1 MTPAAP
7 LTPAAL
13 LQATRA
19 YSFPASVVPVL
30 LGTALAARGY
40 AHSGHGAFDPATFA
54 LVLLGAVLAHFGAN
68 VLNDYFDFSNGV
80 DTRPEHGSGVL
91 TGGLMTRSQ
100 ALGFGLTLMGG
111 AGVCGLLLLGRHAGV
126 VIPLAL
132 IGLACAVLYPALLK
146 KYALGDFLIIL
157 AFGIGL
163 TVGAYGVQMTALSLS
178 QWLSVALYAV
188 PISLLV
194 DGILHANNLRDA
206 PDDRA
211 AHVLTLA
218 TLLSPQAGLLL
229 LQLLLFGPLVFAL
242 VGVLLRFL
250 PLWSLLS
257 LLSTPLLVKAYRT
270 INVPLTA
277 QAHLVFGVLY
287 TASLLLPP
295 VFV

>member
-1 MTPAAP
+1 MTPAV
-7 LTPAAL
+7 L

-19 YSFPASVVPVL
+19 YSAPASVVPVL

-40 AHSGHGAFDPATFA
+40 AAAGHSAFDFAAFA

-68 VLNDYFDFSNGV
+68 VMNDYFDFSNGV

-91 TGGLMTRSQ
+91 TGRLMTPSQ
-100 ALGFGLTLMGG
+100 ALGFGLILLGG
-111 AGVCGLLLLGRHAGV
+111 AGVCGLLLLRRHAGGV
-126 VIPLAL
+126 VPLAV
-132 IGLACAVLYPALLK
+132 IGLACAVLYPAILK

-163 TVGAYGVQMTALSLS
+163 TLGAYGVQVGSLAPG
-178 QWLSVALYAV
+178 QWLLVALYAV

-218 TLLSPQAGLLL
+218 TLLPPRGGLLL
-229 LQLLLFGPLVFAL
+229 LQLLLFGPLLFVAG
-242 VGVLLRFL
+242 GVALRFL

-257 LLSTPLLVKAYRT
+257 LVSALLLAKAYRT

-277 QAHLVFGVLY
+277 QAHLIFGVLY
-287 TASLLLPP
+287 AASLLLPP

>member
-1 MTPAAP
+1 MTSTAIPTSAV
-7 LTPAAL
+7 L

-19 YSFPASVVPVL
+19 YSAPASVVPVL
-30 LGTALAARGY
+30 LGTALASRGY
-40 AHSGHGAFDPATFA
+40 ANGGHGAFDPAAFV
-54 LVLLGAVLAHFGAN
+54 LVLLGAILAHFGAN

-80 DTRPEHGSGVL
+80 DTRPEHGSGIL
-91 TGGLMTRSQ
+91 TGGLMTKPQ
-100 ALGFGLTLMGG
+100 ALGFGAALLGG
-111 AGVCGLLLLGRHAGV
+111 AGLCGLLLRRHAGV

-146 KYALGDFLIIL
+146 KYALGDFLIIV

-163 TVGAYGVQMTALSLS
+163 TVGAYGVQMTALTPP

-218 TLLSPQAGLLL
+218 TLLSPQGGLLL
-229 LQLLLFGPLVFAL
+229 LQLLLFGPLVFAAA
-242 VGVLLRFL
+242 GVLLRFL
-250 PLWSLLS
+250 PLWSLVT
-257 LLSTPLLVKAYRT
+257 LLSAPLLVKAYRT

>member
-1 MTPAAP
+1 MTPAV
-7 LTPAAL
+7 L

-19 YSFPASVVPVL
+19 YSAPASVVPVL

-40 AHSGHGAFDPATFA
+40 AAAGHSAFDFAAFA

-68 VLNDYFDFSNGV
+68 VINDYFDFVNGV

-91 TGGLMTRSQ
+91 TGRLMTLSQ
-100 ALGFGLTLMGG
+100 ALGFGLILLGG
-111 AGVCGLLLLGRHAGV
+111 AGVCGLLPLRRHAGV
-126 VIPLAL
+126 VVPLAV
-132 IGLACAVLYPALLK
+132 IGLACAVLYPAFLK

-163 TVGAYGVQMTALSLS
+163 TLGAYGVQVGSLAPG
-178 QWLSVALYAV
+178 QWLLVALYAV

-218 TLLSPQAGLLL
+218 TLLPPRGGLLL
-229 LQLLLFGPLVFAL
+229 LQLLLFGPLLFVAG
-242 VGVLLRFL
+242 GVALRFL

-257 LLSTPLLVKAYRT
+257 LVSALLLAKAYQT

-287 TASLLLPP
+287 AASLLLPP

>member
-1 MTPAAP
+1 MTSAALP
-7 LTPAAL
+7 TSAAL

-40 AHSGHGAFDPATFA
+40 ANGGHGAFDPAAFA

-68 VLNDYFDFSNGV
+68 VLNDYFDFLNGV

-91 TGGLMTRSQ
+91 TGGLMTRPQ
-100 ALGFGLTLMGG
+100 TLGFGLALMGG
-111 AGVCGLLLLGRHAGV
+111 AGICGLLLLRRHAGV
-126 VIPLAL
+126 VVPLAL

-163 TVGAYGVQMTALSLS
+163 TIGAYGVQMTALNVP

-211 AHVLTLA
+211 AHVATLA
-218 TLLSPQAGLLL
+218 TLLPPQGGLLL
-229 LQLLLFGPLVFAL
+229 LQLLLFGPLVFVAL
-242 VGVLLRFL
+242 GVLLRFL

-257 LLSTPLLVKAYRT
+257 LLSGLLLVKAYRT

>member
-1 MTPAAP
+1 MTPAV
-7 LTPAAL
+7 L

-19 YSFPASVVPVL
+19 YSAPASVVPVL

-40 AHSGHGAFDPATFA
+40 AAAGHSAFDFAAFA

-68 VLNDYFDFSNGV
+68 VINDYFDFVNGV

-91 TGGLMTRSQ
+91 TGRLMTLSQ
-100 ALGFGLTLMGG
+100 ALGFGLILLGG
-111 AGVCGLLLLGRHAGV
+111 AGVCGLLLLRRHAGV
-126 VIPLAL
+126 VVPLAV
-132 IGLACAVLYPALLK
+132 IGLACAVLYPAFLK

-163 TVGAYGVQMTALSLS
+163 TLGAYGVQVGSLAPG
-178 QWLSVALYAV
+178 QWLLVALYAV

-218 TLLSPQAGLLL
+218 TLLPPRGGLLL
-229 LQLLLFGPLVFAL
+229 LQLLLFGPLLFVAG
-242 VGVLLRFL
+242 GVALRFL

-257 LLSTPLLVKAYRT
+257 LVSALLLAKAYQT

-287 TASLLLPP
+287 AASLLLPP

>member
-1 MTPAAP
+1 MTPAV
-7 LTPAAL
+7 L

-19 YSFPASVVPVL
+19 YSAPASVVPVL

-40 AHSGHGAFDPATFA
+40 AAAGHSAFDFAAFA
-54 LVLLGAVLAHFGAN
+54 LVLFGAVLAHFGAN
-68 VLNDYFDFSNGV
+68 VINDYFDFVNGV

-91 TGGLMTRSQ
+91 TGRLMTPSQ
-100 ALGFGLTLMGG
+100 ALGFGLILLGG
-111 AGVCGLLLLGRHAGV
+111 AGVCGLLLLRRHAGV
-126 VIPLAL
+126 VVPLAV
-132 IGLACAVLYPALLK
+132 IGLACAVLYPAFLK

-163 TVGAYGVQMTALSLS
+163 TLGAYGVQVGSLAPG
-178 QWLSVALYAV
+178 QWLLVALYAV

-206 PDDRA
+206 PNDRA

-218 TLLSPQAGLLL
+218 TLLPPRGGLLL
-229 LQLLLFGPLVFAL
+229 LQLLLFGPLLFVAG
-242 VGVLLRFL
+242 GVALRFL

-257 LLSTPLLVKAYRT
+257 LVSALLLAKAYRT

-287 TASLLLPP
+287 AASLLLPP

>member
-1 MTPAAP
+1 MTTAAS
-7 LTPAAL
+7 LAPAAL

-40 AHSGHGAFDPATFA
+40 ASGGHGAFDPAAFV

-68 VLNDYFDFSNGV
+68 VLNDYFDFVNGV

-91 TGGLMTRSQ
+91 TGGLMTRAQ
-100 ALGFGLTLMGG
+100 VLGFGLTLMGG
-111 AGVCGLLLLGRHAGV
+111 AGICGLLLLRRHAGV
-126 VIPLAL
+126 VVPLAL

-163 TVGAYGVQMTALSLS
+163 TVGAYGVQRAALTPP
-178 QWLSVALYAV
+178 QWLSVALYAA

-218 TLLSPQAGLLL
+218 TLLSPRGGLRL
-229 LQLLLFGPLVFAL
+229 LQILLFGPLVFAV

-250 PLWSLLS
+250 PLWSLLALAS
-257 LLSTPLLVKAYRT
+257 APLLLKAYRT